1 MKKSLE
7 LLGRYFIL
15 MRKVFTKPDRRS
27 IFFKQFFTDVEKLV
41 IDSIP
46 IVAIISLF
54 IGAVIVIQTASNI
67 ESPFIP
73 KMYVGYMARES
84 LVLEFCSTMIALILA
99 GKVGSNI
106 SSEIGSMRISEQIDA
121 MDMMGVNSANY
132 LILPKIAA
140 STVFNPLLMLFSF
153 MLGLVGGAMIILF
166 TGIVTMSQYVDGLH
180 YAFRSYYIFY
190 SMIKMSVFSFFITS
204 ISSFYGY
211 NASGGALGV
220 GSSSTK
226 AIVVSSVMILV
237 ANLVI
242 TQLMLG

>member
-99 GKVGSNI
+99 GK
-106 SSEIGSMRISEQIDA
+106 
-121 MDMMGVNSANY
+121 
-132 LILPKIAA
+132 
-140 STVFNPLLMLFSF
+140 
-153 MLGLVGGAMIILF
+153 
-166 TGIVTMSQYVDGLH
+166 
-180 YAFRSYYIFY
+180 
-190 SMIKMSVFSFFITS
+190 
-204 ISSFYGY
+204 
-211 NASGGALGV
+211 
-220 GSSSTK
+220 
-226 AIVVSSVMILV
+226 
-237 ANLVI
+237 
-242 TQLMLG
+242 